1 MKKLLLSV
9 LVLVLCVSCLCGC
22 KSGENETNMPNGE
35 VTTTPTPTA
44 TPIPT
49 PEVPVTPEVV
59 VTTPDTQQE
68 ILPEDVNVEIYG
80 EEETVSM
87 TAVSGTF
94 ASAGGPNFTL
104 LVDQERYQV
113 NDIGGYCYI
122 TLRTGMSG
130 DVYAELGFRPGQTAD
145 SIDKGILDEYGVM
158 STVTKLGREPL
169 GSYDVVHFRG
179 ETVQNIFDVYLLDV
193 SGGCMTMVTSTTAET
208 EAHRARLT
216 ASLETLEIN

>member
-1 MKKLLLSV
+1 MKRLSLFV
-9 LVLVLCVSCLCGC
+9 LVLALCLSCLCGC
-22 KSGENETNMPNGE
+22 KSGESETNLPNGE
-35 VTTTPTPTA
+35 VTYTPTPTA

-49 PEVPVTPEVV
+49 PDVPVTPEVV
-59 VTTPDTQQE
+59 VTTSDTQEEQQ
-68 ILPEDVNVEIYG
+68 PSDVNVEIYG

-87 TAVSGTF
+87 TSVSGTF
-94 ASAGGPNFTL
+94 ASAGGPDFTI

-113 NDIGGYCYI
+113 NDIGGFCYI

-130 DVYAELGFRPGQTAD
+130 DVYAELGFRSGEAAD
-145 SIDKGILDEYGVM
+145 SIGTEILDEYGVM

-169 GSYDVVHFRG
+169 GSYDVVHLRG

-193 SGGCMTMVTSTTAET
+193 SGGCLTIVTSTTAET